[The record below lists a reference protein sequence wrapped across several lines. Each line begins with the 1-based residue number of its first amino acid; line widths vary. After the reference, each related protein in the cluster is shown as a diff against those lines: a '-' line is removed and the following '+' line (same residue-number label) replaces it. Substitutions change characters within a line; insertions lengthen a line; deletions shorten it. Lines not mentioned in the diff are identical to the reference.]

1 DPQAFIGATQ
11 TPVYFG
17 SAINNFGL
25 REVLDAIVDFCPP
38 PGAKHAEQREVE
50 PTEDGFTGV
59 VFKVQAN
66 MDPQHRDRV
75 AFVRVCSGRFE
86 RGMPIV
92 NARTKRSL
100 RPQNVVTFLSQR
112 RDIVD
117 EAWPGDIIGIP
128 NHGTLRLGDTLTQGE
143 TLQFTGLPWFAPEAF
158 RSIEVVDP
166 MKSKQLR
173 AALEQLGDE
182 GAIQVFRFDDGQM
195 LLGAVG
201 VLQFEVVSHR
211 LAAEYNVAAR
221 IGPSPYIAARW
232 ISADD
237 DTEIERFMAQHDTRI
252 ARDTVDAPAYL
263 AKMLVELDVARERWP
278 KIRFSAFREFGSSTF
293 ASVAA

>member
-1 DPQAFIGATQ
+1 
-11 TPVYFG
+11 V
-17 SAINNFGL
+17 S
-25 REVLDAIVDFCPP
+25 
-38 PGAKHAEQREVE
+38 
-50 PTEDGFTGV
+50 PTEKAVTAV

-75 AFVRVCSGRFE
+75 AFVRICSGRFT
-86 RGMPIV
+86 RGMPLH
-92 NARTKRSL
+92 NTRTRRTL

-128 NHGTLRLGDTLTQGE
+128 NHGTLRLGDSLTEGE
-143 TLQFTGLPWFAPEAF
+143 SLQFTGLPWFAPEAF

-166 MKSKQLR
+166 MKAKQLR

-201 VLQFEVVSHR
+201 VLQFEVVAHR
-211 LAAEYNVAAR
+211 LAAEYGVAAR
-221 IGPSPYIAARW
+221 IGPSTYIAARW
-232 ISADD
+232 VSCDD
-237 DTEIERFMAQHDTRI
+237 ET
-252 ARDTVDAPAYL
+252 
-263 AKMLVELDVARERWP
+263 
-278 KIRFSAFREFGSSTF
+278 
-293 ASVAA
+293 